1 MRGAWKPAAHCAV
14 AAVAL
19 ASPPCS
25 LSLSLSLCSLI
36 SQSSR
41 ALALALRIAAL
52 SRGGS
57 GSAAP
62 ARANHAHGHVAGS
75 GGARQVAGARNAA
88 IGPVAAV
95 AHLPRARPRGPRR
108 LRPAVGWSWWSFTQV
123 RGGLRPFATGRY
135 AMARAVRYTGVA
147 PSAADVRVR
156 GRIEARTRNEERGK
170 RSTSARALIPHSLRL
185 LEHRLYPRPRPL
197 CELWARHSPRHYP
210 RCCPRHFPR
219 HFPRR
224 CPRHFPR
231 RCPRRCPL
239 VAPLRLA
246 HTEPRA
252 GEALPL
258 PCEAGPSRCR
268 HHHRSGGRPSPSS
281 APPVC
286 PS

>member
-1 MRGAWKPAAHCAV
+1 MIFWGKLPLLYIVASNTNPKPQPITRHKERHEGRLETSSTLRSCRCGAGEPA
-14 AAVAL
+14 L
-19 ASPPCS
+19 

-147 PSAADVRVR
+147 PSAARTTEIR
-156 GRIEARTRNEERGK
+156 GR
-170 RSTSARALIPHSLRL
+170 SV
-185 LEHRLYPRPRPL
+185 PL
-197 CELWARHSPRHYP
+197 PFGSYHCLSHTA
-210 RCCPRHFPR
+210 
-219 HFPRR
+219 PRR
-224 CPRHFPR
+224 ARER
-231 RCPRRCPL
+231 QD
-239 VAPLRLA
+239 
-246 HTEPRA
+246 
-252 GEALPL
+252 
-258 PCEAGPSRCR
+258 
-268 HHHRSGGRPSPSS
+268 RSKNPQ
-281 APPVC
+281 
-286 PS
+286 

>member
-95 AHLPRARPRGPRR
+95 AHLPRVRPRGPRR

-123 RGGLRPFATGRY
+123 RGAAPFRNWEICHGWSCTLYRGGTISCPNNGDKRQIGTLALWFVSLPITHG
-135 AMARAVRYTGVA
+135 A
-147 PSAADVRVR
+147 PSCA
-156 GRIEARTRNEERGK
+156 
-170 RSTSARALIPHSLRL
+170 
-185 LEHRLYPRPRPL
+185 
-197 CELWARHSPRHYP
+197 
-210 RCCPRHFPR
+210 
-219 HFPRR
+219 
-224 CPRHFPR
+224 
-231 RCPRRCPL
+231 
-239 VAPLRLA
+239 
-246 HTEPRA
+246 
-252 GEALPL
+252 
-258 PCEAGPSRCR
+258 
-268 HHHRSGGRPSPSS
+268 
-281 APPVC
+281 
-286 PS
+286 